1 VLPSAINFLPVDLHR
16 WDSGPGGDALI
27 VPIWKDVRPLRGA
40 AGMLDWRLNGKLST
54 WLKTGR
60 LDGSAGEKMLFLTD
74 RVVWG
79 RVLTLGL
86 GEAAN
91 FAESE
96 LRASLATAFEALRG
110 IGARAAAIAL
120 PGRDAVRI
128 SPDQALRILLS
139 EVERHDNQH
148 GTSHLESLTVID
160 VPAAIKAMSETV
172 REIQRA
178 LTSDSSVCFTL

>member
-1 VLPSAINFLPVDLHR
+1 MLPSAINFLPVDLHR
-16 WDSGPGGDALI
+16 WDNGPRGDALI

-40 AGMLDWRLNGKLST
+40 TGLLDWRLNGKLSS

-74 RVVWG
+74 RVIWG

-86 GEAAN
+86 GAAAD

-96 LRASLATAFEALRG
+96 LRASLTTALDALRG
-110 IGARAAAIAL
+110 IGAHAAAIAL
-120 PGRDAVRI
+120 PGRDADRM
-128 SPDQALRILLS
+128 SPDQALRVLLS
-139 EVERHDNQH
+139 EVERHENQH
-148 GTSHLESLTVID
+148 GSSTLDGLTVID
-160 VPAAIKAMSETV
+160 ASSAIKAMSETV
-172 REIQRA
+172 REVQRS